1 VAATP
6 VVLVVA
12 LPGDSIGALILLMA
26 VALLAMCAVA
36 IAVPLARSL
45 APAAR
50 GGMRA
55 ATRTLMNYGS
65 RRIPGDLAAVV
76 LWGIT
81 PVVAAHFAPLREVAY
96 LGAGMQVM
104 NIVAIGLQPI
114 GLIFLP
120 IMTLLWASD
129 RQRARWY
136 AAQLSAS
143 AVHLAL
149 FVTPQTLLFADVAA
163 RAWLGSS
170 FAQAGPIIRLTVFPV
185 AFYMCSII
193 LRSPLDAAAVTAY
206 NSRNRLYGVAVSV
219 VTGAVLLTFEV
230 VNHIDAVA
238 ISFSAGLLSVGVL
251 TFLRARAIY
260 EIPSS
265 AWASGTALLLAAVS
279 AGLGSVM
286 RFFVIGSHASLA
298 GLAFVGVLELA
309 LAVGFLFGLARSGV
323 SWPGEFGARLLGRGA
338 TAS

>member
-1 VAATP
+1 
-6 VVLVVA
+6 
-12 LPGDSIGALILLMA
+12 
-26 VALLAMCAVA
+26 
-36 IAVPLARSL
+36 
-45 APAAR
+45 
-50 GGMRA
+50 
-55 ATRTLMNYGS
+55 
-65 RRIPGDLAAVV
+65 
-76 LWGIT
+76 
-81 PVVAAHFAPLREVAY
+81 
-96 LGAGMQVM
+96 
-104 NIVAIGLQPI
+104 VAIGLQPI

-193 LRSPLDAAAVTAY
+193 LRSP
-206 NSRNRLYGVAVSV
+206 LYGVAVSV